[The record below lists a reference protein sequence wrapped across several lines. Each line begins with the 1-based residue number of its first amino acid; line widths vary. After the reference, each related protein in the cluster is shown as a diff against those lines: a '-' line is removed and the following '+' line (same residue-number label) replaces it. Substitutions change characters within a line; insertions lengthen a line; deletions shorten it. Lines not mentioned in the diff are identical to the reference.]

1 MLLSLGNPVTFQNIF
16 IIEELTSETFEIEVR
31 HKALTADL
39 ISNQLL
45 LVIAAVKVCRVSK
58 VKCIISDSDI
68 HQ

>member
-1 MLLSLGNPVTFQNIF
+1 MTFQNIF

-31 HKALTADL
+31 TALTADL